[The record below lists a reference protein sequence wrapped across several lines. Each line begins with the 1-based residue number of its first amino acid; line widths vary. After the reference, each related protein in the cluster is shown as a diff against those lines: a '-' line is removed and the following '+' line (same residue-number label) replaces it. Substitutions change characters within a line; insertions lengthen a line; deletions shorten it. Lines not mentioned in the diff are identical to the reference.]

1 MSQPRIALGMIVKH
15 DELDML
21 TNALNSV
28 MSYIDYA
35 YISVNYKKGEDATK
49 IEQKVLKYSKN
60 WKQVDFDIS
69 EWTNFGDARNRNMQF
84 IADRNYDFYFW
95 MDVDDIVENADK
107 LRQVAAAATPMTSG
121 IYMPYDYQHD
131 QFGNVTVQHY
141 VARLVRNDGSYRWSD
156 KLLHES
162 LEPVRGCGKAI
173 NQEVHVVHQADDLR
187 RDQSL
192 IRNIEMLEK
201 ELEREGDRQD
211 PRTLFYLGSA
221 YIDSGDN
228 ENAKTLL
235 TKYLQL
241 SGWAEERAQAW
252 VHLGNIFDNEDNLD
266 EARRCYLHALAEN
279 PKDPTACLELGKI
292 EMLSEMHEKAVE
304 WIEMA
309 LAKKVD
315 PMTTVNYGLET
326 TYRAHMYLS
335 DCFMSMGGDNIDKAL
350 EHAQKAL
357 ELRPDETTQEY
368 YQGIQD
374 VIDYRSMTK
383 GVVLALRELEKQTN
397 QQSTSHSE
405 SQLLTLLQSL
415 PESLQDNPAIL
426 RYKRRHMPPKKWEKG
441 SIVIFVGNSVL
452 GDWGPWSLESG
463 IGGSEEAV
471 VRLSRELVKKGH
483 PVTVYS
489 TPGLKA
495 GVYDGVEYKNYWEL
509 NLADTFDTFVAW
521 RMPAFFDVKVNA
533 RNKYLW
539 LHDVMDKEEF
549 TEKRIANLDKVIV
562 LSKYHRTLYPMVPD
576 DKIFLSANGITP
588 EDFEAVDGK
597 FERDPHRV
605 IYMSSHVRGL
615 QMLYDVWDEV
625 LQEVPDATLDVYYG
639 WNSYDA
645 VNKDNPERMA
655 WKEKM
660 VNREKELKG
669 VTDHGRVGHQV
680 IVEEIAKS
688 GVWAYPCTFPEI
700 SCITAMKALSGG
712 AWPVCSNFAALDET
726 VQFGEKLK
734 IEMVDKDTPVG
745 QWGDAETRKFKD
757 MLVHILKNPPTNE
770 QRQEMMKWSRENQ
783 SWSKVADSWIG
794 EFK

>member
-1 MSQPRIALGMIVKH
+1 MSQPTIGLGMIVKH

-28 MSYIDYA
+28 MPYIKYA
-35 YISVNYKKGEDATK
+35 HVSVNYKKGEDADK
-49 IEQKVLKYSKN
+49 VEKKVLKYSKG
-60 WKQVDFDIS
+60 WKNVDFDIS
-69 EWTNFGDARNRNMQF
+69 EWTNFGDARNRNMQK
-84 IADRNYDFYFW
+84 ITDRNYDFYLW
-95 MDVDDIVENADK
+95 LDVDDIVENADR
-107 LRQVAAAATPMTSG
+107 LPLVTAAATPTTSG

-131 QFGNVTVQHY
+131 KFGNVIVQHY
-141 VARLVRNDGSYRWSD
+141 VARLVRNDGTYRWSD

-162 LEPVRGCGKAI
+162 LEPIRQCGKAI
-173 NQEVHVVHQADDLR
+173 NQEVHVVHQADNER

-192 IRNIEMLEK
+192 VRNIEMLEK
-201 ELEREGDRQD
+201 ELEKEGDKPD
-211 PRTLFYLGSA
+211 PRTLYYLGSA
-221 YIDSGDN
+221 YIDANNPQD
-228 ENAKTLL
+228 AKVLL
-235 TKYLQL
+235 SKYLEM

-252 VHLGNIFDNEDNLD
+252 VHLGNIYDSEDDLD
-266 EARRCYLHALAEN
+266 EARRCYIHALAEN
-279 PKDPTACLELGKI
+279 PKDPTPCLELGKLEI
-292 EMLSEMHEKAVE
+292 LGGLHEKAVE

-326 TYRAHMYLS
+326 QYRAHMYLS
-335 DCFMSMGGDNIDKAL
+335 DCFMSMGGQNLDKAL

-368 YQGIQD
+368 YQGVQD

-383 GVVLALRELEKQTN
+383 GVVLALRELEKQTK
-397 QQSTSHSE
+397 SAETSHTK

-415 PESLQDNPAIL
+415 PKSLQDNPAIL
-426 RYKRRHMPPKKWEKG
+426 RYKRKHLPAKEWDKG
-441 SIVIFVGNSVL
+441 SIVIFVGNSLL
-452 GDWGPWSLESG
+452 GDWGPWSLEEG

-489 TPGLKA
+489 TPGLRA
-495 GVYDGVEYKNYWEL
+495 GTYDGVEYKNYWEL

-549 TEKRIANLDKVIV
+549 TEKRINNLDKVIV
-562 LSKYHRTLYPMVPD
+562 LSKYHRKLYPMVPD
-576 DKIFLSANGITP
+576 EKIFLSSNGITP

-597 FERDPHRV
+597 FERDPHRI

-615 QMLYDVWDEV
+615 QILYNIWEDV
-625 LQEVPDATLDVYYG
+625 LKEVPDATLDAYYG

-655 WKEKM
+655 WKQKM
-660 VNREKELKG
+660 VKMEKELKG
-669 VTDHGRVGHQV
+669 VTDHGKVSQQT

-688 GVWAYPCTFPEI
+688 GVWAYPCPFPEI
-700 SCITAMKALSGG
+700 SCITAMKAQAGG
-712 AWPVCSNFAALDET
+712 AWPVSSNFAALEET

-734 IEMVDKDTPVG
+734 MSAMDKNTPVG
-745 QWGDAETRKFKD
+745 QWNEADVDKFRD
-757 MLVHILKNPPTNE
+757 VLTHRLKNPPTGE
-770 QRQEMMKWSRENQ
+770 QRQKMMDWSREYQ
-783 SWSKVADSWIG
+783 SWSSVADAWIA